1 MKVVAR
7 VVLAAVLVAGA
18 VTAYAQDNAAERT
31 RQAASSGKSTYGAAG
46 CGLGS
51 LVFGDQPGMVQVLAA
66 TTNGTVG
73 SQTFGITFGT
83 SNCGESAVGKLG
95 TRTFIEANRE
105 MLAKDAARGSGE
117 TISTL
122 SHLAG
127 CSDASMVGAALQ
139 RNYSAN
145 FSEASSEVVAERVIT
160 TLQGDASL
168 ACGSLM

>member
-1 MKVVAR
+1 MRVAR

-18 VTAYAQDNAAERT
+18 LTVSAAENAAEQT
-31 RQAASSGKSTYGAAG
+31 RKAAETGKTTYGVAG

-51 LVFGDQPGMVQVLAA
+51 LVFGNQPGGIQILAS
-66 TTNGTVG
+66 TTNGTLG

-83 SNCGESAVGKLG
+83 SNCGQPAIGKLG

-122 SHLAG
+122 THLAG
-127 CSDASMVGAALQ
+127 CADASKVGAALQ
-139 RNYSAN
+139 QSYEAN
-145 FSEASSEVVAERVIT
+145 FSPVSSEAVAEQVIS
-160 TLQGDASL
+160 TLQSDASL
-168 ACGSLM
+168 ACGALL

>member
-1 MKVVAR
+1 MR
-7 VVLAAVLVAGA
+7 VSRMVLAAVLVASA
-18 VTAYAQDNAAERT
+18 ATAYAQEGTAERT
-31 RQAASSGKSTYGAAG
+31 RQAAATGKSTYGSAG

-51 LVFGDQPGMVQVLAA
+51 LVFGDQPGGVQILAS

-83 SNCGESAVGKLG
+83 SNCGNAVIGGLG
-95 TRTFIEANRE
+95 SRTFIEANRE

-127 CSDASMVGAALQ
+127 CADPSKVGAALQ
-139 RNYSAN
+139 RSYEAN
-145 FSEASSEVVAERVIT
+145 FTQESSEVVAERVIS
-160 TLQGDASL
+160 TLKSDASL
-168 ACGSLM
+168 ACSALM

>member
-1 MKVVAR
+1 MRASR
-7 VVLAAVLVAGA
+7 IVLVAVMLAGA
-18 VTAYAQDNAAERT
+18 ATVSAQGTAERT
-31 RQAASSGKSTYGAAG
+31 RQAAATGKSTYGAAG

-51 LVFGDQPGMVQVLAA
+51 LVFGDQPGGVQILAA

-83 SNCGESAVGKLG
+83 SNCGNAVVGG
-95 TRTFIEANRE
+95 AGARTFIEANRE

-127 CSDASMVGAALQ
+127 CADASKVGAALQ
-139 RNYSAN
+139 QSYEAN
-145 FSEASSEVVAERVIT
+145 FSEASSEAVAEHVIS
-160 TLQGDASL
+160 TLQSDASL
-168 ACGSLM
+168 ACGALM

>member
-1 MKVVAR
+1 M
-7 VVLAAVLVAGA
+7 VLAAVVLASA
-18 VTAYAQDNAAERT
+18 VSTYAQDNAAERA
-31 RQAASSGKSTYGAAG
+31 RQSAATGKSTYGAAG

-51 LVFGDQPGMVQVLAA
+51 LVFGDQPGAVQILAS

-83 SNCGESAVGKLG
+83 SNCGESVVGKMG

-127 CSDASMVGAALQ
+127 CADPAKVGAALQ
-139 RNYSAN
+139 KGYEVN
-145 FSEASSEVVAERVIT
+145 FSQQSSEAVAEQVIS
-160 TLQGDASL
+160 TLQSDASL
-168 ACGSLM
+168 ACGALM

>member
-1 MKVVAR
+1 MRVTR
-7 VVLAAVLVAGA
+7 VVLAAVVLASA
-18 VTAYAQDNAAERT
+18 VTAYAQDSAAERA
-31 RQAASSGKSTYGAAG
+31 RQAAATGKATYGTAG

-51 LVFGDQPGMVQVLAA
+51 LVFGDQPGGVQILAS

-83 SNCGESAVGKLG
+83 SNCGEAVIGGLG

-117 TISTL
+117 TITTL

-127 CSDASMVGAALQ
+127 CADAKKVGAALQ
-139 RNYSAN
+139 KNYEAN
-145 FSEASSEVVAERVIT
+145 FAQSSSEVVAERVIS
-160 TLQGDASL
+160 TLQSDASL
-168 ACGSLM
+168 ACGALM

>member
-1 MKVVAR
+1 MRVGR
-7 VVLAAVLVAGA
+7 VVLAVALMSAVSV
-18 VTAYAQDNAAERT
+18 YAQDNAAERA
-31 RQAASSGKSTYGAAG
+31 RQSAATGKSTYGAAG

-51 LVFGDQPGMVQVLAA
+51 LVFGDQPGMVQVLAS

-127 CSDASMVGAALQ
+127 CADAEQVGAALQ
-139 RNYSAN
+139 QSYEVN
-145 FSEASSEVVAERVIT
+145 FSETSSEVVAERVIT
-160 TLQGDASL
+160 TLQSDASL
-168 ACGSLM
+168 ACGALM

>member
-1 MKVVAR
+1 MR
-7 VVLAAVLVAGA
+7 VSRIVLAGVLALA
-18 VTAYAQDNAAERT
+18 AATASAQGTAEKT
-31 RQAASSGKSTYGAAG
+31 RQSMATGKSTYGTAG

-51 LVFGDQPGMVQVLAA
+51 LVFGDQPGAVQILAS

-127 CSDASMVGAALQ
+127 CADASKVGAALQ
-139 RNYSAN
+139 KSYEAN
-145 FSEASSEVVAERVIT
+145 FSQSSSEAVAERVIS
-160 TLQGDASL
+160 TLQTDASL
-168 ACGSLM
+168 ACGALM

>member
-1 MKVVAR
+1 MRVSR
-7 VVLAAVLVAGA
+7 VVLAVVFLAGA
-18 VTAYAQDNAAERT
+18 VTAYAQESAAERT
-31 RQAASSGKSTYGAAG
+31 RQAAATGKQTYGAAG

-51 LVFGDQPGMVQVLAA
+51 LVFGDQPGGVQILAA

-83 SNCGESAVGKLG
+83 SNCGEAVIGG
-95 TRTFIEANRE
+95 GGARMFIEGNQE

-127 CSDASMVGAALQ
+127 CPDPVKVGAALQ
-139 RNYSAN
+139 KSYEAN
-145 FSEASSEVVAERVIT
+145 FVQPSRDAVAERVIS
-160 TLQGDASL
+160 TLRNDASL
-168 ACGSLM
+168 ACSALM